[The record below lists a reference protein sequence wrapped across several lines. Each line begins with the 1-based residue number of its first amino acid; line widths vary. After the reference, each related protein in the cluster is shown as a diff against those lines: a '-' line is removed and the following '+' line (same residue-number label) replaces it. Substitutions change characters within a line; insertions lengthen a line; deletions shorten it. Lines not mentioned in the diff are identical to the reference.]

1 MKKIFNFALYDFA
14 NSAFTTIII
23 TFIFATYFAKQIAP
37 NPVLGQA
44 YWGWTI
50 GITGFFI
57 AIIGPIAG
65 SFADKKNKIVFFI
78 RCFSLLCISFTA
90 LLWFSKPS
98 QSYLLYTLVIVG
110 IANFFYELSLIFYN
124 SLLKDISTSKNLGKS
139 SGFGFALG
147 YIGGIVILLI
157 SIKLFIDNDSL
168 PFGLTKEESQNIR
181 AIALLVSIWFLI
193 FSIPFLFFVI
203 KETKK
208 KITKSV
214 SSNFMDLKSVSS
226 NFMDLKK
233 LVWNRRFSVL
243 GKFLIARMLYAD
255 GLNAIIVM
263 GGIFA
268 VGVFNLEIKE
278 LLKLSVLM
286 NVTAFIGAFMGGVA
300 NDRFGSKIVII
311 FSLVGLIFSSIAILF
326 IYSKSAFFFLAAI
339 NGLFIGPVQS
349 ASRVVITSLLNKSNQ
364 GKGFGLFATSGKLTS
379 FLGPLLVSTVTF
391 LTNSQRIGF
400 SAAIILLLAGLII
413 LLNIKKIS

>member
-37 NPVLGQA
+37 NTVVGQS

-50 GITGFFI
+50 GITGFLV
-57 AIIGPIAG
+57 AIIGPIVG
-65 SFADKKNKIVFFI
+65 SFADKKNRIVFFI
-78 RCFSLLCISFTA
+78 RCFSLLCILFTT

-98 QSYLLYTLVIVG
+98 QSYLLYTLVVVG
-110 IANFFYELSLIFYN
+110 IANLFYELSLIFYN
-124 SLLKDISTSKNLGKS
+124 SLLKDISTDKNLGKS

-147 YIGGIVILLI
+147 YVGGIVILLI
-157 SIKLFIDNDSL
+157 SIKLFIDTDNL
-168 PFGLTKEESQNIR
+168 PFGLIKEESQNIR

-203 KETKK
+203 KESKK
-208 KITKSV
+208 KIKKSV
-214 SSNFMDLKSVSS
+214 SSNFA
-226 NFMDLKK
+226 DLKK
-233 LVWNRRFSVL
+233 LLWNKKISVL

-268 VGVFNLEIKE
+268 VGVFNLEIKD

-286 NVTAFIGAFMGGVA
+286 NITAFIGAFVGGMA
-300 NDRFGSKIVII
+300 NDRYGSKIVII
-311 FSLVGLIFSSIAILF
+311 FSLIGLILSSVAILF
-326 IYSKSAFFFLAAI
+326 TFSVSTFFFLASI
-339 NGLFIGPVQS
+339 NGLFIGPIQS
-349 ASRVVITSLLNKSNQ
+349 ASRVVITSMLNKNNQ

-379 FLGPLLVSTVTF
+379 FVGPLLVSTVTF
-391 LTNSQRIGF
+391 LTASQRIGF
-400 SAAIILLLAGLII
+400 SAAIILLLSGLII
-413 LLNIKKIS
+413 LLNIRKIS

>member
-37 NPVLGQA
+37 NPVLGQS

-50 GITGFFI
+50 GVTGFLVAI
-57 AIIGPIAG
+57 AGPIIG
-65 SFADKKNKIVFFI
+65 SFADKKNRVVFFV
-78 RCFSLLCISFTA
+78 RFFSLLCILFTA

-110 IANFFYELSLIFYN
+110 IGNFFYELSLIFYN
-124 SLLKDISTSKNLGKS
+124 SLLKDISKNKNLGKS

-157 SIKLFIDNDSL
+157 SIKLFIDTNNL
-168 PFGLTKEESQNIR
+168 PFGLTKDESENIR

-203 KETKK
+203 KEKKRKANYSFNFHDLKILIWNK
-208 KITKSV
+208 KITT
-214 SSNFMDLKSVSS
+214 
-226 NFMDLKK
+226 
-233 LVWNRRFSVL
+233 L

-268 VGVFNLEIKE
+268 VGVFNLEIKD
-278 LLKLSVLM
+278 LLKLSIIM
-286 NVTAFIGAFMGGVA
+286 NVTAFIGAFIGGII
-300 NDRFGSKIVII
+300 NDRYGSKIVII
-311 FSLVGLIFSSIAILF
+311 FSLIGLIFSSTAILF
-326 IYSKSAFFFLAAI
+326 TFKVSTFFYLAAA
-339 NGLFIGPVQS
+339 NGLFIGPIQS
-349 ASRVVITSLLNKSNQ
+349 ASRVVITSMLNRNNQ

-391 LTNSQRIGF
+391 LTSSQRIGF
-400 SAAIILLLAGLII
+400 SAAIVLLLFGLII
-413 LLNIKKIS
+413 LMNIKKIN

>member
-37 NPVLGQA
+37 NPVLGQS
-44 YWGWTI
+44 YWGWAV
-50 GITGFFI
+50 GITGFLV
-57 AIIGPIAG
+57 AVIGPIIG

-78 RCFSLLCISFTA
+78 RFFSLLCIFFTA

-110 IANFFYELSLIFYN
+110 LANFFYELSLIFYN
-124 SLLKDISTSKNLGKS
+124 SLLKDVSTNKNLGKS

-147 YIGGIVILLI
+147 YIGGIIILLI
-157 SIKLFIDNDSL
+157 SIKLFIDNDNL
-168 PFGLTKEESQNIR
+168 PFGLTTEESQNIR
-181 AIALLVSIWFLI
+181 AIALLVSVWFLI
-193 FSIPFLFFVI
+193 FSIPFLFLIINEKKRKI
-203 KETKK
+203 KKN
-208 KITKSV
+208 V
-214 SSNFMDLKSVSS
+214 SSNLS
-226 NFMDLKK
+226 DLKK
-233 LVWNRRFSVL
+233 LIWKKKISVL

-268 VGVFNLEIKE
+268 VGVFNLEIKD
-278 LLKLSVLM
+278 LLKLSILM
-286 NVTAFIGAFMGGVA
+286 NITAFIGAFVGGIA
-300 NDRFGSKIVII
+300 NDKYGSKNVII
-311 FSLVGLIFSSIAILF
+311 FSLIGLILSSLAIIFTFST
-326 IYSKSAFFFLAAI
+326 SAFILLAAI
-339 NGLFIGPVQS
+339 NGLFIGPIQS
-349 ASRVVITSLLNKSNQ
+349 ASRVVITSMLNKNNQ

-391 LTNSQRIGF
+391 LTESQRIGF
-400 SAAIILLLAGLII
+400 SAAIILLLIGLII
-413 LLNIKKIS
+413 LLQIKKIN

>member
-50 GITGFFI
+50 GVTGFFV
-57 AIIGPIAG
+57 ALIGPIAG

-78 RCFSLLCISFTA
+78 RCFSLLCILFTS
-90 LLWFSKPS
+90 LLWFAKPS

-110 IANFFYELSLIFYN
+110 IANLFYELSLIFYN
-124 SLLKDISTSKNLGKS
+124 SLLKDISTDKNLGKS

-157 SIKLFIDNDSL
+157 SIKLFIDTDSL
-168 PFGLTKEESQNIR
+168 PFGLIKEESQNIR

-193 FSIPFLFFVI
+193 FSTPFLFFVI
-203 KETKK
+203 KESKK
-208 KITKSV
+208 KIKKSV
-214 SSNFMDLKSVSS
+214 SSNFT
-226 NFMDLKK
+226 DLKK
-233 LVWNRRFSVL
+233 LLWNGKISVL

-268 VGVFNLEIKE
+268 VGVFNLEIKD

-286 NVTAFIGAFMGGVA
+286 NVTAFIGAFVGGIA
-300 NDRFGSKIVII
+300 NDRYGSKIVII
-311 FSLVGLIFSSIAILF
+311 FSLIGLIFSSIAILF
-326 IYSKSAFFFLAAI
+326 TFSASTFFFLAAI
-339 NGLFIGPVQS
+339 NGLFIGPIQS
-349 ASRVVITSLLNKSNQ
+349 ASRVVITSMLNKNNQ

-379 FLGPLLVSTVTF
+379 FIGPLLVGTVTF
-391 LTNSQRIGF
+391 LTASQRIGF
-400 SAAIILLLAGLII
+400 SAAIILLLSGLII
-413 LLNIKKIS
+413 LLNIRKIS

>member
-1 MKKIFNFALYDFA
+1 MKKILNFALYDFA

-37 NPVLGQA
+37 NPVLGQS

-50 GITGFFI
+50 GITGFLV
-57 AIIGPIAG
+57 AIIGPIVG
-65 SFADKKNKIVFFI
+65 SFADKKNRIVFFI
-78 RCFSLLCISFTA
+78 RCFSLLCILFTT

-110 IANFFYELSLIFYN
+110 IANLFYELSLIFYN
-124 SLLKDISTSKNLGKS
+124 SLLKDISTDKNLGKS

-157 SIKLFIDNDSL
+157 SIKLFIDTNNL
-168 PFGLTKEESQNIR
+168 PFGLVKEESQNIR
-181 AIALLVSIWFLI
+181 AIALLVSVWFLI

-203 KETKK
+203 KESKK
-208 KITKSV
+208 KIKKNI
-214 SSNFMDLKSVSS
+214 SSNFT
-226 NFMDLKK
+226 DLKK
-233 LVWNRRFSVL
+233 LLWEKKISVL

-268 VGVFNLEIKE
+268 VGVFNLEIKD
-278 LLKLSVLM
+278 LLKLSILM
-286 NVTAFIGAFMGGVA
+286 NVTAFVGAFVGGVA
-300 NDRFGSKIVII
+300 NDKYGSKIVII
-311 FSLVGLIFSSIAILF
+311 FSLIGLIFSSIAILF
-326 IYSKSAFFFLAAI
+326 TFSVSTFFFLAAI
-339 NGLFIGPVQS
+339 NGLFIGPIQS
-349 ASRVVITSLLNKSNQ
+349 ASRVVITSMLNKNNQ

-379 FLGPLLVSTVTF
+379 FIGPLLVSTVTF
-391 LTNSQRIGF
+391 LTASQRIGF
-400 SAAIILLLAGLII
+400 SAAIILLLSGLII
-413 LLNIKKIS
+413 LLNIRKIS

>member
-37 NPVLGQA
+37 NPVLGQT

-65 SFADKKNKIVFFI
+65 SFADKKNRIVFFI

-157 SIKLFIDNDSL
+157 SIKLFIDNDS
-168 PFGLTKEESQNIR
+168 
-181 AIALLVSIWFLI
+181 
-193 FSIPFLFFVI
+193 
-203 KETKK
+203 
-208 KITKSV
+208 
-214 SSNFMDLKSVSS
+214 
-226 NFMDLKK
+226 
-233 LVWNRRFSVL
+233 
-243 GKFLIARMLYAD
+243 
-255 GLNAIIVM
+255 
-263 GGIFA
+263 
-268 VGVFNLEIKE
+268 
-278 LLKLSVLM
+278 
-286 NVTAFIGAFMGGVA
+286 
-300 NDRFGSKIVII
+300 
-311 FSLVGLIFSSIAILF
+311 
-326 IYSKSAFFFLAAI
+326 
-339 NGLFIGPVQS
+339 
-349 ASRVVITSLLNKSNQ
+349 
-364 GKGFGLFATSGKLTS
+364 
-379 FLGPLLVSTVTF
+379 
-391 LTNSQRIGF
+391 
-400 SAAIILLLAGLII
+400 
-413 LLNIKKIS
+413 